1 MAGNYAHGPQALV
14 PPCGSLSFGKASGID
29 QRREAPSVLSWMPST
44 TKDSSQSPV
53 GRLSNCASVLDV
65 GLSNWPWDA
74 YWKAFPV
81 FDYDVLSLRRL
92 QHYWLLRPMIDVEVG
107 CRIFDDL
114 DLMLSGGCVLAGL
127 LQGLEGE
134 ESG

>member
-1 MAGNYAHGPQALV
+1 
-14 PPCGSLSFGKASGID
+14 
-29 QRREAPSVLSWMPST
+29 
-44 TKDSSQSPV
+44 
-53 GRLSNCASVLDV
+53 
-65 GLSNWPWDA
+65 
-74 YWKAFPV
+74 
-81 FDYDVLSLRRL
+81 
-92 QHYWLLRPMIDVEVG
+92 MIDVEVG